1 MARKGKLMTDR
12 HRKIMTFLEEYQNE
26 NQFSPSIREIGNS
39 IGVNSTSLVDYY
51 LRQLTDLGYLER
63 NDRVSRSIRITKP
76 YDEENSSTTGNR
88 LVFSRQEVVRYP
100 VLGRIVASEPIPVPG
115 SDLAYFDPES
125 YVEIP
130 RKMLPV
136 NEKESDLFVLEVSG
150 DSMVDAMINDGDKV
164 VFRQANRALNGDMV
178 AVWLS
183 DNDETT
189 LKYYYNEGSRVR
201 LQPANPTMGPIYIN
215 DPQQVHIMGKVV
227 MLIRHL

>member
-63 NDRVSRSIRITKP
+63 NDRISRSIRITKP
-76 YDEENSSTTGNR
+76 YEEENSSPTGKR
-88 LVFSRQEVVRYP
+88 LVFSRQEVVRFP

-130 RKMLPV
+130 RKMLPA
-136 NEKESDLFVLEVSG
+136 NEKENDLFVLEVSG

-189 LKYYYNEGSRVR
+189 LKYYYNEGSRIR

-227 MLIRHL
+227 MVIRHL

>member
-1 MARKGKLMTDR
+1 MARKGKLMSDR
-12 HRKIMTFLEEYQNE
+12 HQKIMTFLEEYQLE
-26 NQFSPSIREIGNS
+26 NQFSPSIREIGNA
-39 IGVNSTSLVDYY
+39 INVNSTSLVDYY

-63 NDRVSRSIRITKP
+63 NDRVSRSIRIVKR
-76 YDEENSSTTGNR
+76 YEEDDLPSGSR
-88 LVFSRQEVVRYP
+88 ISFSRQDVVRYP

-125 YVEIP
+125 YLEIP
-130 RKMLPV
+130 RKMLPS

-164 VFRQANRALNGDMV
+164 VFRQANRAVNGDMV

-201 LQPANPTMGPIYIN
+201 LQPANPTMGPIYIDN
-215 DPQQVHIMGKVV
+215 PKQVHIMGKVV
-227 MLIRHL
+227 MVIRHL